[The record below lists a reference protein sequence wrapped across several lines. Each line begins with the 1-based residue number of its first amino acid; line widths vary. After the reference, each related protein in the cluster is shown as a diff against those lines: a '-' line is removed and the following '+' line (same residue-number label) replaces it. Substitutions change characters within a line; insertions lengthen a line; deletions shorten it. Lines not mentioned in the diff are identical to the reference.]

1 MRKICFVTGTRADYG
16 IMSGLMKHLQA
27 DKDVQLQVIATNMHL
42 SRAHGMTVSE
52 IEADGIRVDERV
64 PMPEADGD
72 PANTVNA
79 MGIELQGLAKAFSRL
94 KPDMAVILGDRYEM
108 LAAASAALIFGIP
121 VAHLY
126 GGEITEGAYDDSIR
140 HAITKLS
147 RLHFTSTEEYRSR
160 VIAMGEHP
168 DTVIHAGALG
178 ADNISK
184 FTPMSLAQLE
194 ESLGAELDPDFLL
207 TTFHPVTNEPGQEE
221 AQTEALL
228 QALEPYLEHHRIL
241 FTMPNADTGGARVA
255 ALIRRWAAQ
264 HPQRVVTAVSLGR
277 VRYYSALAHCAAVVG
292 NSSSALTE
300 APSFGIPSVD
310 IGNRQKGRAA
320 GSTVIHCNAE
330 RQDIAQALEKAL
342 SADFRNQ
349 CRQNP
354 DNPYFRK
361 GSLQRIASVLTTVE
375 LPMPPFKEFY
385 EGNLH

>member
-1 MRKICFVTGTRADYG
+1 M
-16 IMSGLMKHLQA
+16 
-27 DKDVQLQVIATNMHL
+27 
-42 SRAHGMTVSE
+42 
-52 IEADGIRVDERV
+52 
-64 PMPEADGD
+64 
-72 PANTVNA
+72 
-79 MGIELQGLAKAFSRL
+79 
-94 KPDMAVILGDRYEM
+94 
-108 LAAASAALIFGIP
+108 
-121 VAHLY
+121 
-126 GGEITEGAYDDSIR
+126 
-140 HAITKLS
+140 
-147 RLHFTSTEEYRSR
+147 
-160 VIAMGEHP
+160 
-168 DTVIHAGALG
+168 
-178 ADNISK
+178 
-184 FTPMSLAQLE
+184 
-194 ESLGAELDPDFLL
+194 
-207 TTFHPVTNEPGQEE
+207 
-221 AQTEALL
+221 
-228 QALEPYLEHHRIL
+228 
-241 FTMPNADTGGARVA
+241 A

-342 SADFRNQ
+342 SAGFRNQ